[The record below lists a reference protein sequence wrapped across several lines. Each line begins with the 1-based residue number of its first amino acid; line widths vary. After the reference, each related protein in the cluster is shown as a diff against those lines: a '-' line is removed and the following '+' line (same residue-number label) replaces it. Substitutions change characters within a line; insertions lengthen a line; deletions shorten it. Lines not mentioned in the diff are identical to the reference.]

1 MVTGFNIT
9 RTEDGWLSNE
19 QKQNLRRQ
27 IMIMTTI
34 IMTTLDSNGSDDNVE
49 LSYSDGIEMIF
60 SDDGDG
66 EKTS

>member
-1 MVTGFNIT
+1 
-9 RTEDGWLSNE
+9 
-19 QKQNLRRQ
+19 
-27 IMIMTTI
+27 MTTI